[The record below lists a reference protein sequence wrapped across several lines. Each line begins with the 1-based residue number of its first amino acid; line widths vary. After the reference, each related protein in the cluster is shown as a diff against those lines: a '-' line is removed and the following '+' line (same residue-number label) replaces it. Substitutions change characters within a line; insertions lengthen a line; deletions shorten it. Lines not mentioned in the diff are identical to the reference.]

1 MSNKMLT
8 PEQEQLF
15 IANQKLVYFAINKFI
30 KEPGKYGLNDYEDL
44 EQIGNLALCHAI
56 VSFEPSKGN
65 SFSSYAVATIRNRL
79 YNATRDNSDAI
90 DNASDIEDEFIENN
104 ASMLYNH
111 IDDFDEAYAEQEQ
124 TEMLKKL
131 GASYGG
137 IAEKGVQSI
146 ILMLQGYT
154 CGDIAKMYDTDATTI
169 SSWVSRARSKLKKE
183 PELLSLLG
191 R

>member
-8 PEQEQLF
+8 PEQEQIF
-15 IANQKLVYFAINKFI
+15 VANQKLVYFAINKFI

-44 EQIGNLALCHAI
+44 EQIGNIALCHAI
-56 VSFEPSKGN
+56 VSYNSSKGA
-65 SFSSYAVATIRNRL
+65 FSSYAIATIRNKL
-79 YNATRDNSDAI
+79 YNATRDNNDVI
-90 DNASDIEDEFIENN
+90 DGASDIEDEFIEKN

-111 IDDFDEAYAEQEQ
+111 IDDFDEVYNEKEQ
-124 TEMLKKL
+124 TKLLEKL

-146 ILMLQGYT
+146 ILMLKGYT

-183 PELLSLLG
+183 PEIINLLG